1 MLCSLSLL
9 KKNGQKIILV
19 GDNHDNFVES
29 DIGKLLDRLQEQNFT
44 DLFLEIN
51 PFDQNMTNS
60 EINFDIINGK
70 YASGFRKH
78 FIDPRKS
85 VQIYA
90 DLIKEMELIHV
101 KPYNR
106 EKFPILSEIKNADD
120 LVELI
125 IPVWQNPIYT
135 KTDQAY
141 EDIIYEQVNNIPA
154 VSDSLNSILKPHIR
168 SLPEGNA
175 DTTNAKI
182 YFDGVLEEWQKG
194 KLKGAHNPKKYFIR
208 DFIIANMTVLMDWYA
223 LLEICLF
230 LNQGLNIIIFV
241 GDVHS
246 QIYKKFLI
254 EELSYE
260 EIYSVRDDEC
270 ELLQPSDVS
279 VERLFTFL

>member
-9 KKNGQKIILV
+9 KKNGQKILLV

-29 DIGKLLDRLQEQNFT
+29 DIGKLLDRLPEHFT

-78 FIDPRKS
+78 FVDPRKS
-85 VQIYA
+85 IPVYA
-90 DLIKEMELIHV
+90 NLIKEMELIHV

-106 EKFPILSEIKNADD
+106 EKFPILSEIKNSDD

-135 KTDQAY
+135 KTGHEY
-141 EDIIYEQVNNIPA
+141 EDIIYEQINNIPA
-154 VSDSLNSILKPHIR
+154 ISDSLNSILKPHIR

-175 DTTNAKI
+175 DTTNAKT
-182 YFDGVLEEWQKG
+182 YFDGVLEEWREG

-254 EELSYE
+254 DELSYE
-260 EIYSVRDDEC
+260 EIYSSRDDEC
-270 ELLQPSDVS
+270 ENVNS
-279 VERLFTFL
+279 ERLFAFLS